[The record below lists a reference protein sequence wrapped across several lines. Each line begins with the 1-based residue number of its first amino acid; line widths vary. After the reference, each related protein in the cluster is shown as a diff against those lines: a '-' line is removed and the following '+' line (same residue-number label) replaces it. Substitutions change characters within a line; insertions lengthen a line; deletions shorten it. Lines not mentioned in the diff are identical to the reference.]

1 VIATHVNEV
10 ATKGGKLIP
19 GTKTEAFI
27 KAVNVPVHIPL
38 SGRTMSFDGSG
49 RCTAG
54 C

>member
-10 ATKGGKLIP
+10 ATKGGKLVP
-19 GTKTEAFI
+19 GSKTEQFMKRVGI
-27 KAVNVPVHIPL
+27 PTHVPL
-38 SGRTMSFDGSG
+38 SGRTMSFDGAG